1 MHLRV
6 TRDGRGFEHTFLV
19 HAVQHGGKTQTRIL
33 YWFRSPVEVRV
44 GRTALDEEALRAIE
58 TSHPGR
64 AFSWERIRESRP
76 AAAEPQPAP
85 EPQQGDRRGNTG
97 RNDRHDG
104 RRGGRSEASALPEPP
119 QPPAAGAPAPSG
131 PARRRGRAG
140 RARHAQPGST
150 PAPRPAGGSAPTGQ
164 GRDARHGGDAL
175 G

>member
-6 TRDGRGFEHTFLV
+6 TRDQRGFEHTFLV
-19 HAVQHGGKTQTRIL
+19 RTVQRGGKTQTRIL

-85 EPQQGDRRGNTG
+85 EPRQGDRRNTG
-97 RNDRHDG
+97 RPNGHDG
-104 RRGGRSEASALPEPP
+104 RRRVRSEAPAMPESPRPP
-119 QPPAAGAPAPSG
+119 VQAPPGPSG
-131 PARRRGRAG
+131 PARRRGRGG
-140 RARHAQPGST
+140 RGRQAQPGSAS
-150 PAPRPAGGSAPTGQ
+150 APGPGGGSSATGHDP
-164 GRDARHGGDAL
+164 GEGHGGDAL